1 MPGQDFPPLIWE
13 RARSSGGS
21 SELLDSDWLTLE
33 LSALHFRTLEPAL
46 VSRGFAGKPID
57 LMSLL
62 LVSHEMIVIMNTIL
76 LKKMDVFVGFCNQLY
91 STVRWICTTSYTFQ
105 YSGFYTVG

>member
-33 LSALHFRTLEPAL
+33 LSALHFQTLEPAL

-57 LMSLL
+57 LMSWL

-76 LKKMDVFVGFCNQLY
+76 LGIFIKKMDVFVGFCNQL
-91 STVRWICTTSYTFQ
+91 
-105 YSGFYTVG
+105 

>member
-1 MPGQDFPPLIWE
+1 MDSDKLMPGQDFPSVIWE

-76 LKKMDVFVGFCNQLY
+76 LGIFIKKMDVIVGFCNQL
-91 STVRWICTTSYTFQ
+91 
-105 YSGFYTVG
+105 